1 MKNLSNTSDQT
12 KSEFLLAAGLVVIA
26 IATRLL
32 FNAIHFYNF
41 NAVVATAIFAG
52 AYLSRSRYGMII
64 PLVAMIVSD
73 LIIGF
78 YDAPQMLVVYGSFL
92 LALLIGKFYAKQPS
106 LLRFISVTLGGSLVF
121 FLVTNFG
128 WWPFYTGLYP
138 HTWEGLI
145 QGYAMALPF
154 YKNSLLSDLLFSA
167 VLFGG
172 FEMAKVFL
180 PSKKPAVTVKAKV
193 AERYSIE
200 ACGYRKNSRLLRGA
214 FFMSRF

>member
-1 MKNLSNTSDQT
+1 MKNLSNTQDQT

-26 IATRLL
+26 IASRLL

-52 AYLSRSRYGMII
+52 AYLNRSRFGMLI
-64 PLVAMIVSD
+64 PLIAIFASD
-73 LIIGF
+73 VVLELLKPGSGF
-78 YDAPQMLVVYGSFL
+78 YDAPQMLVVYGSYV
-92 LALLIGKFYAKQPS
+92 LALLIGKLYAPKPS
-106 LLRFISVTLGGSLVF
+106 LLRFISVTLGGSLTF
-121 FLVTNFG
+121 FVVTNFG

-145 QGYAMALPF
+145 QGYTMALPF

-172 FEMAKVFL
+172 FEMAKVYL
-180 PSKKPAVTVKAKV
+180 PAKKLAVQ
-193 AERYSIE
+193 
-200 ACGYRKNSRLLRGA
+200 
-214 FFMSRF
+214 